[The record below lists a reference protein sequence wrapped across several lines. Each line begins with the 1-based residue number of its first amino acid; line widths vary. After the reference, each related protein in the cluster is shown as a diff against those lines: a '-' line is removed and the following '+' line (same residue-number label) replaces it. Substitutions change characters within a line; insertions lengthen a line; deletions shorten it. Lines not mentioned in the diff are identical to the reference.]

1 MGRVDSP
8 AAPAGAPLSPTPA
21 DVLAAFGPGVGLLP
35 RIEPF
40 AGGDRR
46 APLAE
51 RLAAHPFLMAPMA
64 GVTDSAYR
72 LMARAG
78 GADLA
83 YSEMVSCAGLHFGGN
98 GSWELAEPDDAEPD
112 LAVQLF
118 GSKPELFREAAA
130 GVAGRLGA
138 KLALIDINMA
148 CPVPKVAKKGEG
160 AALMDEPELAEGI
173 VRACVEA
180 LEPYG
185 VPTTVKIRRGRRD
198 GAEVAPEFAR
208 RMAAA
213 GAQAVAVHGRFATQ
227 FYHGESDRSVVSR
240 VAEAVDVP
248 VIGSG
253 DVRCAEDAAAMLRET
268 GAAAVMVAR
277 GSYGNPWVFS
287 DAARILAGN
296 APEAPSS
303 IRRVE
308 AFECHMR
315 LLAATGAHLKR
326 GRSLATWYLRGMPE
340 AAYWRGRANDCST
353 LDEFLAVSAELKE
366 AMGKAAEN
374 EDSD

>member
-1 MGRVDSP
+1 MGETLRNTCCKPS
-8 AAPAGAPLSPTPA
+8 
-21 DVLAAFGPGVGLLP
+21 DVLAEFGPGVGLSG
-35 RIEPF
+35 EVEAF
-40 AGGDRR
+40 AAGSGRVS
-46 APLAE
+46 LAE

-72 LMARAG
+72 MMARAG

-83 YSEMVSCAGLHFGGN
+83 YSEMVSCAGLHYGGN
-98 GSWELAEPDDAEPD
+98 GSWELTETAEGEPD

-118 GSKPELFREAAA
+118 GSRPELFAEAAA
-130 GVAGRLGA
+130 GVAERLGDR
-138 KLALIDINMA
+138 LVLIDINMA
-148 CPVPKVAKKGEG
+148 CPVPKVTKKGEG
-160 AALMDEPELAEGI
+160 AALMETPEVAESL
-173 VRACVEA
+173 VRACAGA

-227 FYHGESDRSVVSR
+227 MYHGESDRSVVGR

-253 DVRCAEDAAAMLRET
+253 DVRDARDAAAMLTET
-268 GAAAVMVAR
+268 GATAVMIAR
-277 GSYGNPWVFS
+277 GTYGNPWVFS
-287 DAARILAGN
+287 QARELLAGRE
-296 APEAPSS
+296 PETPGYV
-303 IRRVE
+303 RRIE

-315 LLAATGAHLKR
+315 LLDACGAHLKR
-326 GRSLATWYLRGMPE
+326 GRSLANWYLRGMPD
-340 AAYWRGRANDCST
+340 AAFWRGEANKCAS
-353 LDEFLAVSAELKE
+353 LEEFLAVSARIKE
-366 AMGKAAEN
+366 AVADADATE
-374 EDSD
+374 